1 MGNLVLLLGGRIMP
15 ASVAPAPQPGQVP
28 PPRIGTRVYLS
39 AIIAQAIYYFILGVW
54 PLVNYDTYQRL
65 TGRGEVDP
73 WQLRL
78 IGMLLAVIGA
88 ALLAGAYRGYLTPE
102 MVILGAGSAL
112 VLLITHLVAVAQQKA
127 SSVYI
132 IDAAAESVFLL
143 WWAWNVIGTRAATA
157 VMTPPQQRV

>member
-1 MGNLVLLLGGRIMP
+1 MP
-15 ASVAPAPQPGQVP
+15 ASVAPAPTPGQVP

-39 AIIAQAIYYFILGVW
+39 AVIAQAIYYLILGLW
-54 PLVNYDTYQRL
+54 PLVNFDTYQRL
-65 TGRGEVDP
+65 TGRGEEVDP

-78 IGMLLAVIGA
+78 IGMLLAVVAA
-88 ALLAGAYRGYLTPE
+88 ALLAGVHRGYLTPE

-112 VLLITHLVAVAQQKA
+112 VLLITHLVAVAQQRA

-157 VMTPPQQRV
+157 VMTPPQQQV

>member
-1 MGNLVLLLGGRIMP
+1 MP

-28 PPRIGTRVYLS
+28 PPRIGTRVYLGV
-39 AIIAQAIYYFILGVW
+39 IIAQAIYYLLLGLW
-54 PLVNYDTYQRL
+54 PLINYDTYQRL
-65 TGRGEVDP
+65 TGRGAEVDP

-88 ALLAGAYRGYLTPE
+88 ALLAGVYRGYLTPE
-102 MVILGAGSAL
+102 MVILGAGSAF
-112 VLLITHLVAVAQQKA
+112 VLLVTHVVAVAQQRV

-132 IDAAAESVFLL
+132 IDAAVESVFLL

-157 VMTPPQQRV
+157 VMTPPQQQV